1 MKTLKNSGFRV
12 RAIVLDNHSANV
24 LAYKLLRKEFYHLD
38 DNLLIEC
45 DYQKIYLLHDAVHLI
60 KNVRNNLL
68 NYKKLLLK
76 ISSFQLPSQ
85 FLVNLHQQLLLVI
98 FLRKKMMQ
106 NFWNILI
113 HRGLFE
119 ILNFSFQTTFWT
131 MLQKRDNEKP
141 GFCRA
146 LADWIENWCNEKVPS
161 FEQFPFSLSTVKALI
176 RTLRCQASLIE
187 DSFDDGYDFVLHLW
201 KPSPKICYKYNCFQ
215 CVFQ

>member
-1 MKTLKNSGFRV
+1 MQTFPNYIKLERKQKFNILEELKEFKFKNKRIFQPNVIQIFDSLKTLKNSGFRV
-12 RAIVLDNHSANV
+12 RAIVLDNHSASV

-106 NFWNILI
+106 NF
-113 HRGLFE
+113 
-119 ILNFSFQTTFWT
+119 
-131 MLQKRDNEKP
+131 
-141 GFCRA
+141 
-146 LADWIENWCNEKVPS
+146 
-161 FEQFPFSLSTVKALI
+161 
-176 RTLRCQASLIE
+176 
-187 DSFDDGYDFVLHLW
+187 
-201 KPSPKICYKYNCFQ
+201 
-215 CVFQ
+215 

>member
-1 MKTLKNSGFRV
+1 MQTFPNYIKLERKQKFNILEELKEFKFKNKRIFQPNVIQIFDSLKTLKNSGFRV

-106 NFWNILI
+106 NF
-113 HRGLFE
+113 
-119 ILNFSFQTTFWT
+119 
-131 MLQKRDNEKP
+131 
-141 GFCRA
+141 
-146 LADWIENWCNEKVPS
+146 
-161 FEQFPFSLSTVKALI
+161 
-176 RTLRCQASLIE
+176 
-187 DSFDDGYDFVLHLW
+187 
-201 KPSPKICYKYNCFQ
+201 
-215 CVFQ
+215 